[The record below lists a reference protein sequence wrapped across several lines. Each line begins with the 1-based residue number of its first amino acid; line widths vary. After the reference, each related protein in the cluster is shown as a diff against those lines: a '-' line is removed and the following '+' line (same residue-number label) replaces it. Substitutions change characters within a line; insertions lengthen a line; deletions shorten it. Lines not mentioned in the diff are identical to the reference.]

1 MLQFGTGVAKS
12 TEKVSPSQK
21 KKKKKGAKLRAP
33 GSEVFLVFLKA
44 LLT

>member
-1 MLQFGTGVAKS
+1 MLQFGTGVPR
-12 TEKVSPSQK
+12 VQK
-21 KKKKKGAKLRAP
+21 KCLPARKKKKGAKLRAP

>member
-21 KKKKKGAKLRAP
+21 KKKKKEPNLEHLVLRF
-33 GSEVFLVFLKA
+33 S
-44 LLT
+44 